1 MKRTLVTTP
10 TVRVDVARFA
20 GGAHQPRHRDRQSR
34 ITFVLHG
41 AFREEANAGQAR
53 LAPGDVLFKSHRAP
67 HEDWFCEAGARVASL
82 VFEDDSYDEAST
94 APWRVR
100 RDALG
105 LRSAVIALEGAAAGD
120 CRAVDAAT
128 ADLLGAREAA
138 RDRSAPAWLIRIKEA
153 LEAASLASVDV
164 TVEARAAG
172 VHPAHAS
179 RLFRRCFG
187 ASITEHAQTQCVRRA
202 FAQLGQIDRPLS
214 DVALGAGFYDQSH
227 MTRVFRRVTGR
238 TPGACRALL
247 AGAG

>member
-20 GGAHQPRHRDRQSR
+20 AGAHQPRHRDRQSR
-34 ITFVLHG
+34 ITFVLGG
-41 AFREEANAGQAR
+41 AFYEEANAGQAR
-53 LAPGDVLFKSHRAP
+53 LAPGDVLFKSHRTQ
-67 HEDWFCEAGARVASL
+67 HEDRFCDAGARVASL
-82 VFEDDSYDEAST
+82 VFEDSSYDAAEA

-100 RDALG
+100 RDALSVRG
-105 LRSAVIALEGAAAGD
+105 AVIALEAAVAGD
-120 CRAVDAAT
+120 GRAVDAAT

-153 LEAASLASVDV
+153 LEAASLASIDV
-164 TVEARAAG
+164 TAEARAAG

-187 ASITEHAQTQCVRRA
+187 ASITEHAQMHCVRRA
-202 FAQLGQIDRPLS
+202 FARLGQLDRPLS
-214 DVALGAGFYDQSH
+214 DVALGAGFYDQAH

-238 TPGACRALL
+238 TPGAHRTLL
-247 AGAG
+247 AATG